1 MIELLGW
8 IPYLLVSSQLSTQ
21 EVWKRWRQASLR
33 TMFPARKSDRQI
45 TQWGLASFTPPPSP
59 VGLTVTMVR
68 W

>member
-1 MIELLGW
+1 MVGYHK
-8 IPYLLVSSQLSTQ
+8 PYLLVSSQLSTQ

-59 VGLTVTMVR
+59 VGLMTVTMVR